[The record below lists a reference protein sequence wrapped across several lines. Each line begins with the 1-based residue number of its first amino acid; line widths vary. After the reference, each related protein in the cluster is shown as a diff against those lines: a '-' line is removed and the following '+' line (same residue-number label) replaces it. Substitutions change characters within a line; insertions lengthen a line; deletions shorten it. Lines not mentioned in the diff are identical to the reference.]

1 MDTADAMTDPR
12 PRVTN
17 RIGNAQHTSVVRAD
31 TSPIT
36 LLIRSTRILASPGA
50 TPAQQQGNRNGVSPR
65 RSGPAGLRPPGPI
78 AASDGLPDV
87 TAGDNQI
94 GQAGVQ
100 RRMTSRTIPR
110 LVTPFVLTLAV
121 IAAPAAQDPAQN
133 AADAERV
140 IKALDLG
147 PGTVVAELG
156 AGEGELTVLVAKA
169 IGETGRIFSNEVNP
183 ERVQQISR
191 TVAREGLKNVTVV
204 TGEGKSAND
213 KGQ

>member
-1 MDTADAMTDPR
+1 MQRSEPTDMLFTAQDA
-12 PRVTN
+12 
-17 RIGNAQHTSVVRAD
+17 
-31 TSPIT
+31 
-36 LLIRSTRILASPGA
+36 
-50 TPAQQQGNRNGVSPR
+50 R
-65 RSGPAGLRPPGPI
+65 RSSRAQCRMRRRLETEL
-78 AASDGLPDV
+78 AARARETEQRFDV
-87 TAGDNQI
+87 TLDVEI
-94 GQAGVQ
+94 
-100 RRMTSRTIPR
+100 I
-110 LVTPFVLTLAV
+110 
-121 IAAPAAQDPAQN
+121 
-133 AADAERV
+133 
-140 IKALDLG
+140 DLG